1 MNKPLIISGKEV
13 SDLVYDSLKL
23 RIISLDK
30 QNITPGLA
38 VIIIGED
45 PASQLYVQSK
55 TRIFNKLGLYTHT
68 YELPTETTENEL
80 IKIINNINE
89 DNSFN
94 GILVQLPLPVHIN
107 SNVILNAISPKKDV
121 DGFHPENAGL
131 LAIGRPRF
139 IPCTPKGIMRMFTH
153 YSLDLNTKHI
163 VVIGR
168 SNIVGRPIS
177 ILTSL
182 KSENANGT
190 TTLCHSGT
198 KNIEYYTQQAD
209 IIIIALGS
217 PGFLTGKMIK
227 EGSVIIDVGINRV
240 IDDSEKGYKV
250 LGDVDWDSVLK
261 KVSAITP
268 VPGGVGQMTI
278 AMLVENTIEA
288 AENKISSQM
297 KRFKT

>member
-1 MNKPLIISGKEV
+1 
-13 SDLVYDSLKL
+13 
-23 RIISLDK
+23 
-30 QNITPGLA
+30 
-38 VIIIGED
+38 
-45 PASQLYVQSK
+45 
-55 TRIFNKLGLYTHT
+55 
-68 YELPTETTENEL
+68 
-80 IKIINNINE
+80 
-89 DNSFN
+89 
-94 GILVQLPLPVHIN
+94 
-107 SNVILNAISPKKDV
+107 
-121 DGFHPENAGL
+121 
-131 LAIGRPRF
+131 
-139 IPCTPKGIMRMFTH
+139 MFTH

-240 IDDSEKGYKV
+240 NDDSEKGYKV